1 MTNRQN
7 IITILRTP
15 AIASDEQ
22 IVKYVPCPYTCA
34 DKHAPCA
41 GNGFHLVLRGVS
53 ARMVKEARKGLNGV
67 MQPRTVTSPWK
78 CRVHRKEGEQ

>member
-22 IVKYVPCPYTCA
+22 IVKYVPCPYTCV

-41 GNGFHLVLRGVS
+41 DVAPETVSTSFCATCLREWLKKPVRG
-53 ARMVKEARKGLNGV
+53 
-67 MQPRTVTSPWK
+67 
-78 CRVHRKEGEQ
+78 